1 MDNIFIILVA
11 AFIITMVLWLLY
23 TVFFSLSENE
33 KRKRKK
39 KVKYVDREVIK
50 KEKIKETKIKEYT
63 VKDMRQEKNIDKVS
77 IVEES
82 VEETEEEPQEYGN
95 YMYDV
100 LVERNTENKVYHT
113 EPNLE
118 QKEDINKIEDE
129 LILLD
134 TNNLSNNQPKKYYGQ
149 VQDVDYVKIVNS
161 LKKMENKQNDK
172 NETLA
177 SEFKSLSKEM
187 KIYII
192 DNIIGNL

>member
-1 MDNIFIILVA
+1 
-11 AFIITMVLWLLY
+11 MVIWLLY

-50 KEKIKETKIKEYT
+50 NEKIKETKIKEYT

-113 EPNLE
+113 EPNLD

-129 LILLD
+129 PILLD

-161 LKKMENKQNDK
+161 K
-172 NETLA
+172 N
-177 SEFKSLSKEM
+177 
-187 KIYII
+187 
-192 DNIIGNL
+192 